1 MVLGLQP
8 GQRKL
13 PLKAIFRKL
22 DQDDSGALERAEIR
36 RLMEVMGRMLTNAE
50 FEKAWAEMDTD
61 NSGEVHFDEFE
72 QWFYRTQDQ
81 PRRGREARK
90 KRPKKDLRRSFRTA
104 VKKASV
110 LAIGGYRAMLSDE
123 LKAQVRVMSKRPEM
137 RTKKE
142 IEQLQPLR
150 SMNFLAVLPP
160 ATLDRVLR
168 HISCT
173 AVAANTVILEEG
185 EEGADKMYMIM
196 AGSVSLYNTH
206 VLHGD
211 LMAHV
216 ADLGPREH
224 FGDEALV
231 LRSTERPFTV
241 EAREETILIT
251 LSRDHYEQCCKT
263 EFEGAQT
270 LRFARHY
277 LSLWSDLSDSGLAGV
292 RRRGDAQGDGA
303 ALDPALLLRRHRR
316 PHRHVL
322 RHPPPRAQTRRR
334 AREGGPPAADDARHP
349 RGHGWR
355 VGDAACWGGAAG
367 GDGSGARRDAD
378 ARDALR
384 DGEHHRRHRPRARS
398 GEARPCSSER
408 LLLLLSLTNQRFCC
422 PTPSSQRHR

>member
-185 EEGADKMYMIM
+185 EEGADKMYMVM

-251 LSRDHYEQCCKT
+251 LSREHYEQCCKT

-270 LRFARHY
+270 L
-277 LSLWSDLSDSGLAGV
+277 LAGP
-292 RRRGDAQGDGA
+292 DTIWPDLTAD
-303 ALDPALLLRRHRR
+303 LLR
-316 PHRHVL
+316 
-322 RHPPPRAQTRRR
+322 AQAGCC
-334 AREGGPPAADDARHP
+334 AR
-349 RGHGWR
+349 
-355 VGDAACWGGAAG
+355 
-367 GDGSGARRDAD
+367 
-378 ARDALR
+378 
-384 DGEHHRRHRPRARS
+384 
-398 GEARPCSSER
+398 
-408 LLLLLSLTNQRFCC
+408 
-422 PTPSSQRHR
+422 